1 MILERK
7 YTVNIQP
14 FYLTLNLIS
23 VYAIGRVV
31 WVNSLFKAFRILL
44 LPITAILDVLAISV
58 VYAFKVIYIVAVA
71 IVEITKNLII
81 KIFEMIIKSVIG
93 KILAILAIT
102 ATLYS
107 IYIILTT
114 GSWQEALT
122 KLQELSLEF
131 YYFFL

>member
-58 VYAFKVIYIVAVA
+58 VYAFK
-71 IVEITKNLII
+71 
-81 KIFEMIIKSVIG
+81 
-93 KILAILAIT
+93 
-102 ATLYS
+102 
-107 IYIILTT
+107 
-114 GSWQEALT
+114 
-122 KLQELSLEF
+122 
-131 YYFFL
+131 